1 MHTGN
6 VHRKKI
12 MIRTAVVVLVLL
24 LAFTATGCDLI
35 FGFFGEGGPE
45 DLSASLFDLSV
56 SDGTLSPVFDPLATD
71 YTVNVDNSVDSITVT
86 GDPFDPIAFVS
97 ENSGAAQ
104 SLDVGSNDIVIT
116 VTAADGVTTK
126 NYTVTVIRAASTGNA
141 ALSSLTVSEGTLSP
155 AFDASTIAYSV
166 SVANSVDSITVTGTA
181 DDSNAS
187 LSANNG
193 AAQSLSVGA
202 NDIVITVTAADGVT
216 TKDYTVTVT
225 REAPSDNAALSSLTV
240 SEGTLSPAF
249 DASTIAYSVSVANSV
264 DSITVTGTAD
274 DSNASLSAN
283 NGAAQSLSVGANDI
297 VITVTAADGTTTK
310 DYTVTVTREAPS
322 DNATLSGLTVSEG
335 TLSPAFDAATIAY
348 SVSVANSVD
357 SITVTGTA
365 DDANASLSANS
376 GVAQSLSVGANDIVI
391 TVTAADGT
399 TTKDYTVTVT
409 REGAPVSFNSP
420 YGVVKV
426 GSSLYVADFSA
437 HSIVKVNPETLEV
450 TTFAGNPLMGSTDGT
465 GEAASFN
472 TPIMAATDGNYLYVT
487 DYGAGSIRRINLAT
501 REVSTILGT
510 GTYSAPTG
518 IVYSAGT
525 LYVATESGQLYTI
538 DISDPANA
546 VSTMINLSGG
556 FLGSVY
562 EMVLSGTTLYVAD
575 HDYGNIKSIAL
586 TTDGNTVNGAVSSI
600 ADSVLTNPVGLFLE
614 GTDLYVTDYGQGKV
628 LSIDISEGGGYSSS
642 TVIPSISYPWGIV
655 KDGTTFYITLLQD
668 ATLQKIEVL

>member
-56 SDGTLSPVFDPLATD
+56 SEGTLSPVFDPLATD
-71 YTVNVDNSVDSITVT
+71 YTVNVDNSVDSITVN
-86 GDPFDPIAFVS
+86 GVPFDPIAFVS

-155 AFDASTIAYSV
+155 AFDAATIAYSV
-166 SVANSVDSITVTGTA
+166 SVTNSVDNITVTGTA
-181 DDSNAS
+181 DDANAS
-187 LSANNG
+187 LSVNNG
-193 AAQSLSVGA
+193 AAQSLNVG
-202 NDIVITVTAADGVT
+202 
-216 TKDYTVTVT
+216 
-225 REAPSDNAALSSLTV
+225 S
-240 SEGTLSPAF
+240 
-249 DASTIAYSVSVANSV
+249 
-264 DSITVTGTAD
+264 
-274 DSNASLSAN
+274 
-283 NGAAQSLSVGANDI
+283 NDI

-348 SVSVANSVD
+348 SVSVANSVS

-365 DDANASLSANS
+365 DDANASLSANN
-376 GVAQSLSVGANDIVI
+376 GAAQSLNVGANDIVI

-409 REGAPVSFNSP
+409 REGAAVSLNVP

-465 GEAASFN
+465 GEAASFT

-518 IVYSAGT
+518 IVYSAGA

-556 FLGSVY
+556 LLGSVY

-614 GTDLYVTDYGQGKV
+614 GTDLYVSDYGQGKV

-642 TVIPSISYPWGIV
+642 TVISSISYPWGIV
-655 KDGTTFYITLLQD
+655 KDGNTLYITQTGGTINKT
-668 ATLQKIEVL
+668 TL